1 MEYINELQSEIT
13 QLEAELHMSQKEFDV
28 AVRQT

>member
-1 MEYINELQSEIT
+1 MEYINELQSEVT

-28 AVRQT
+28 AIHRE